1 LNFIKDYAAMVLA
14 LLVCAVVEACVASW
28 NGTDFNPVRATCGF
42 AALAFI
48 EAREAKRK
56 IGGGT

>member
-1 LNFIKDYAAMVLA
+1 MVLA